1 MLDNPKSQCAVAS
14 ALNVIGGKWK
24 GVALYHLLD
33 GTKRF
38 NQLKRDVGDVSQR
51 MLTKQLRE
59 LEADGLI
66 RRKVYPVVPPKVE
79 YSLTPKGETLRPL
92 LEFLRIWGKVYVDK
106 SEQASALKELL

>member
-1 MLDNPKSQCAVAS
+1 MLDHPKSQCAVAS

-66 RRKVYPVVPPKVE
+66 LRKVYAVIPPKVE

-92 LEFLRIWGKVYVDK
+92 LEFLRLWGKIYVEK
-106 SEQASALKELL
+106 SAQPSALTGML

>member
-1 MLDNPKSQCAVAS
+1 MLDHPKSQCAVAS

-24 GVALYHLLD
+24 GVALYHLLG

-66 RRKVYPVVPPKVE
+66 LRKVYAVIPPKVE

-92 LEFLRIWGKVYVDK
+92 LEFLRLWGKIYVEK
-106 SEQASALKELL
+106 STQPSALTGML